1 MASKPRPARQNDK
14 QPAVARSI
22 QVRPDGTLTVRDAA
36 AVLGLSPVALRK
48 WFDNGCPY
56 NAGGQGRTN
65 PATVTMMHVI
75 EWRAGNDEDL
85 DLQRDKAREQKLKV
99 IKLEADVRRTLGMLV
114 PVDILADVIDAR
126 DQQVRSS
133 LNSIPGRAAIKA
145 AAETDVNRVRRIIA
159 DAIAEALAQMTQPD
173 ATIRKAGGDPDRSAY
188 EPIEIAG
195 FADEAED
202 DDVDA

>member
-1 MASKPRPARQNDK
+1 MASKTTSAQQNDK
-14 QPAVARSI
+14 QPAGARAI
-22 QVRPDGTLTVRDAA
+22 QLRADGTLTVRDAA
-36 AVLGLSPVALRK
+36 AVLGMTANGFRK
-48 WFDNGCPY
+48 WLDNGCPY
-56 NAGGQGRTN
+56 NAGGHGRSN
-65 PATVTMMHVI
+65 PATIHMMHVL

-99 IKLEADVRRTLGMLV
+99 IRLEADVRRTLGMLV

-133 LNSIPGRAAIKA
+133 LNSIPGKAAIKV
-145 AAETDVNRVRRIIA
+145 AAESDVNIVRRIIA
-159 DAIAEALAQMTQPD
+159 DAIAEALAQMTAGD
-173 ATIRKAGGDPDRSAY
+173 AAIRKAGGDPERSAY

-195 FADEAED
+195 VAEDPGD